1 MKNLIVGSAA
11 WRSSYGISNS
21 NLNLNDLKE
30 LFQFLE
36 KNNILTIDTASSY
49 GDAEDVIY
57 KYSDKFKIHTKI
69 KPFKQKREFIEELSK
84 VNNAAVKVVYFHDEK
99 ILKRFSS
106 LQIFDFVQEIR
117 ERGFYPGFSLY
128 EKEEF
133 VMAVNQYSDKAYY
146 QVPLNI
152 FDLVS
157 AKGLSKKIEKRTIFR
172 SLFLRGFIFLNESE
186 IKFYLGNEYNE
197 IKIRFEEF
205 YEMKFEKDSFQKLTY
220 SLIRYIDE
228 KDLKFTIG
236 LNSIKEIKEFIKN
249 VGDAKIKR
257 LDWEE
262 KIRKSN
268 TILPITQIT
277 I

>member
-1 MKNLIVGSAA
+1 M
-11 WRSSYGISNS
+11 
-21 NLNLNDLKE
+21 
-30 LFQFLE
+30 
-36 KNNILTIDTASSY
+36 
-49 GDAEDVIY
+49 
-57 KYSDKFKIHTKI
+57 
-69 KPFKQKREFIEELSK
+69 
-84 VNNAAVKVVYFHDEK
+84 
-99 ILKRFSS
+99 
-106 LQIFDFVQEIR
+106 QEIR

-197 IKIRFEEF
+197 IKKRFEEF